1 MQRRLLLATLVAGT
15 WLATAPVL
23 AQSQQDFSLVN
34 RTGYQINELYV
45 SPSSQTR
52 WGRDILGDEVMPS
65 GTRRNI
71 TFGRTQRDCLYDIRI
86 VYSDGESAEI
96 REVDLCR
103 VSVVTLRWNGGTRY
117 SVD

>member
-1 MQRRLLLATLVAGT
+1 MRRRTLLATLVASA
-15 WLATAPVL
+15 WLAAAPVL
-23 AQSQQDFSLVN
+23 AQSQQDFALVN

-45 SPSSQTR
+45 SASANTR

-71 TFGRTQRDCLYDIRI
+71 TFGRTQRECLHDIRI
-86 VYSDGESAEI
+86 VYSDGEAAEI

-103 VSVVTLRWNGGTRY
+103 VSVVTLTWNGGTRY